1 MRGAIPLFFFFKPK
15 NKTEMKQYRD
25 AALAKPPKEK
35 KSFELEAAL
44 EQGASIITEGK
55 NYVTVRYPKKFNWVV
70 FLLLLILGAIPGV
83 FYLIYYAGTSPKE
96 QTFKK

>member
-1 MRGAIPLFFFFKPK
+1 MP
-15 NKTEMKQYRD
+15 
-25 AALAKPPKEK
+25 
-35 KSFELEAAL
+35 ELEAAL
-44 EQGASIITEGK
+44 GEGAAIIAEGR
-55 NYVTVRYPKKFNWVV
+55 NYVTVRYPKRFNWVL